1 MYWRLFAYSQPARLG
16 VTCIHRHRH
25 VGILFVPPLGGKNR
39 LSVSCPCHVPLPMAS
54 RLVAHLSLLLV
65 TVRAHVTRRVNF
77 TSYRVTPQRITG
89 LVDHDTGDA
98 AGDVYFALYQLTFPL
113 YCIEM
118 PRDSVCHTAVL
129 ANTTDNV
136 YRQSVVEAD
145 SRFGVYNGC
154 DPQNNGSFICRPYW
168 RDTCWYDYLDFGSKF
183 AGLCDRASCNCSI
196 VTKAAVGA
204 YYC

>member
-1 MYWRLFAYSQPARLG
+1 MYFC
-16 VTCIHRHRH
+16 T
-25 VGILFVPPLGGKNR
+25 PPRWKNR
-39 LSVSCPCHVPLPMAS
+39 LSVSQFPCHVPLPMAS
-54 RLVAHLSLLLV
+54 RLVTYLSLFLV

-77 TSYRVTPQRITG
+77 TSYRVTPQKITG

-129 ANTTDNV
+129 ANISDNV

-168 RDTCWYDYLDFGSKF
+168 HLHNDTCWYDYLDFGSRF
-183 AGLCDRASCNCSI
+183 AGICDRASCNCSI

-204 YYC
+204 FYC